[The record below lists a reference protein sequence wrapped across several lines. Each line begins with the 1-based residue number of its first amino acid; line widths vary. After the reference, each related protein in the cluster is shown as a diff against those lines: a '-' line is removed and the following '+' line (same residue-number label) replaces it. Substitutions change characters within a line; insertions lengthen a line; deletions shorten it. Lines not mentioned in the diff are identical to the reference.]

1 MAYYH
6 FPISILIA
14 DNHRLITDG
23 LATILTAEK
32 DISQVYTAHN
42 GREAVEMVMQHM
54 IDCVLM
60 DVDMPVLNGLEATKL
75 IKQQKPDVKVVVV
88 SMLSDAAIVNK
99 LLRAGA
105 DAFIN
110 KESGKSELLKAISEV
125 INGKK
130 YISPEIS
137 AYLFTRLNDRKADPD
152 VIAEKQL
159 TPRELEIIRH
169 IADGLTNQEIAKK
182 LFLSTVTVDT
192 HRKNM
197 LVKLNVKNTASL
209 VRYAAEHG
217 LLK

>member
-1 MAYYH
+1 MAHYL

-14 DNHRLITDG
+14 DDHRLITDG
-23 LATILTAEK
+23 LVTIFGAEK
-32 DISQVYTAHN
+32 DISKTYTAHN
-42 GREAVEMVMQHM
+42 GREAVDLVTQHP
-54 IDCVLM
+54 IDCVIM
-60 DVDMPVLNGLEATKL
+60 DIDMPILNGLEATKL
-75 IKQQKPDVKVVVV
+75 IKEQKPNVRIIVV

-110 KESGKSELLKAISEV
+110 KESGKAELLKAITEV
-125 INGKK
+125 INGRK

-137 AYLFTRLNDRKADPD
+137 AYLFTRLNNRNADPD
-152 VIAEKQL
+152 ATAEKQL

-169 IADGLTNQEIAKK
+169 VADGLTNQEIAEK

-197 LVKLNVKNTASL
+197 LAKLNLKNTASL
-209 VRYAAEHG
+209 VRYAADHG

>member
-1 MAYYH
+1 MAQYQ

-14 DNHRLITDG
+14 DDHRLITDG
-23 LATILTAEK
+23 LATILGAEK
-32 DISQVYTAHN
+32 DISEIYTADN
-42 GREAVEMVMQHM
+42 GRDAVELVMQHA
-54 IDCVLM
+54 IDCVIM
-60 DVDMPVLNGLEATKL
+60 DVDMPILNGLEATKQ
-75 IKQQKPDVKVVVV
+75 IKQQKPNVKIIVV

-110 KESGKSELLKAISEV
+110 KESGKAELLKAINVV

-137 AYLFTRLNDRKADPD
+137 AYLFTRLSGPKADQEET
-152 VIAEKQL
+152 VERQL

-169 IADGLTNQEIAKK
+169 IADGLTNQEIAGK

-197 LVKLNVKNTASL
+197 LAKLNLKNTASL

>member
-1 MAYYH
+1 MTNYR

-14 DNHRLITDG
+14 DDHRLITDG
-23 LATILTAEK
+23 LATILGTEK
-32 DISQVYTAHN
+32 NISEIYTARN
-42 GREAVEMVMQHM
+42 GKEAVELVMQHA
-54 IDCVLM
+54 IDCVIM
-60 DVDMPVLNGLEATKL
+60 DIDMPVLNGLEATKL
-75 IKQQKPDVKVVVV
+75 IKHQKPNVKVIVV

-110 KESGKSELLKAISEV
+110 KDSGKAELLTAITEV
-125 INGKK
+125 IGGKK
-130 YISPEIS
+130 YISPDIS
-137 AYLFTRLNDRKADPD
+137 AHLFARLSDRKTDD
-152 VIAEKQL
+152 DLVQKQL
-159 TPRELEIIRH
+159 TPRELEVLRH
-169 IADGLTNQEIAKK
+169 IGDGLTNQQIAEK

-197 LVKLNVKNTASL
+197 ITKLNLKNTASL